1 MDYMSEAEGMGAYEP
16 EYDDYEYELGSGKW
30 FQESGDAIE
39 ISKMS
44 DSHIKNCIR
53 LCERKAM
60 SANFSYNV
68 EKWECWI
75 EDFESELSDRRM
87 KGISIKGKSK
97 PSDTPRKKRK
107 PAKCIKSQLKLVTTS
122 KVDMLC
128 PCGGE
133 YVARVADLK
142 RGWATSCSKRCAA
155 IKREFGRPDATI
167 IFK

>member
-1 MDYMSEAEGMGAYEP
+1 MEYMSEAEGMGAYEP
-16 EYDDYEYELGSGKW
+16 EYDPYDDELGSGYW
-30 FQESGDAIE
+30 IQESGTRIQ
-39 ISKMS
+39 ISKMA

-60 SANFSYNV
+60 SANCTYDENV
-68 EKWECWI
+68 WESWI
-75 EDFESELSDRRM
+75 EDFRSELNDRSM

-97 PSDTPRKKRK
+97 PTDTPRKKRK

-128 PCGGE
+128 HCGGE
-133 YVARVADLK
+133 YVARIADLK